1 MDSAAAR
8 IGNRQFNF
16 SGVKQ
21 NLESDISRSVAY
33 LVKRGGPVNLRVKIS
48 ELECLRTVERLFRG
62 KREQYEGE
70 KTLRGRVIGSFL
82 RRKLEDRV
90 TRLRKEEKFVELSQ
104 SPLTVDTKI
113 VLAIRSFNYKWE
125 TIRLVFSLSAS
136 DKRGYTPNWL
146 TDRTFPAN
154 SSLGTSQSDQL
165 VK

>member
-1 MDSAAAR
+1 M
-8 IGNRQFNF
+8 
-16 SGVKQ
+16 
-21 NLESDISRSVAY
+21 
-33 LVKRGGPVNLRVKIS
+33 
-48 ELECLRTVERLFRG
+48 ERLFRG

-70 KTLRGRVIGSFL
+70 KNFERPSY
-82 RRKLEDRV
+82 RKLSEEKV
-90 TRLRKEEKFVELSQ
+90 KEYSNLTAQGEKFVELSQ

-125 TIRLVFSLSAS
+125 TIQLVFSLSAS

-154 SSLGTSQSDQL
+154 SSLGTSQPDQL